1 MALNLEQKKAL
12 VAEVNSVAASAQSAV
27 AAEYR
32 GLTVGELTE
41 LRADARNSDVYMKVV
56 KNSLARRAIEG
67 TDFQCMQECLSGPLL
82 LAFSREDP
90 GAAARVIKTFA
101 KDHEKLVTVSV
112 SIGGELYGA
121 GDLDRLAALP
131 TLDGARAMLLRALN
145 GPLTQ
150 FVRVL
155 AEPAAMLARTVQGRS
170 EQAEYG
176 AGFRAT
182 SLKLEVIRGRCHGF
196 DE

>member
-82 LAFSREDP
+82 LAFSREAP
-90 GAAARVIKTFA
+90 GAAARVIKTFS

-131 TLDGARAMLLRALN
+131 TLDGARAMLLRVLN

-170 EQAEYG
+170 EQAE
-176 AGFRAT
+176 
-182 SLKLEVIRGRCHGF
+182 
-196 DE
+196 